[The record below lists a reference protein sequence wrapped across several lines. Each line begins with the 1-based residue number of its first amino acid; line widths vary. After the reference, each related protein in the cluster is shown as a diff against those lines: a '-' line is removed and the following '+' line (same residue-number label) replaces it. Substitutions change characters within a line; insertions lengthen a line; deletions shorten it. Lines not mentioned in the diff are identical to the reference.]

1 MKKHTIQLR
10 NLFSGKL
17 VCTLLIAVL
26 FTGMSASAQTVTEV
40 KPSTEAIVKH
50 LGSMN
55 NKEYF
60 SLKFPNE
67 KGEKFSVKV
76 KDAEGNL
83 LFHDTFQAKNF
94 DRSFQFEKL
103 ADKTKLTFIVR
114 TLKDNTEQVFQVNT
128 KVFTVE
134 QVEITRAR

>member
-17 VCTLLIAVL
+17 FCTFLIAVL
-26 FTGMSASAQTVTEV
+26 FTGMSANAQAASEV
-40 KPSTEAIVKH
+40 KPASNAVVKH

-83 LFHDTFQAKNF
+83 IFHDVFQVKNF

-103 ADKTKLTFIVR
+103 ADKSKLTFIVR
-114 TLKDNTEQVFQVNT
+114 TLKDNAEQVFQINT

-134 QVEITRAR
+134 QVEITRAK